1 MPGSLYATRQR
12 QSGRWIGGGGRRM
25 RSQACCK
32 PPSSYPSPSSP
43 PVISVGANFNIFY
56 ICMYVS
62 CMYSL
67 LELTSSCRYIKSQLK
82 GQASLMKSNPIY
94 FHILKFF
101 PYFNFLK

>member
-32 PPSSYPSPSSP
+32 PPSSYPSPSSR
-43 PVISVGANFNIFY
+43 PVISVGANYFNIFY
-56 ICMYVS
+56 ICMYVLFS
-62 CMYSL
+62 I

-82 GQASLMKSNPIY
+82 GQASLIMKSKPI
-94 FHILKFF
+94 FFQILFF
-101 PYFNFLK
+101 FFF